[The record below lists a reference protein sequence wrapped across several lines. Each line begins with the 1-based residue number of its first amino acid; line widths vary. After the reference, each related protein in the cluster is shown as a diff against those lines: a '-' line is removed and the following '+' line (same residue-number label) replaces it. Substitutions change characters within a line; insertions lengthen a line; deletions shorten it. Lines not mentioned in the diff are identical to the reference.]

1 MATDINK
8 SLDKLIAEYFAR
20 EQGREGRERNLKD
33 IVTAKGVDYGLKTR
47 DKSKPGLSG
56 KRDMQN
62 KLNRLRKRMAKD
74 KQLIDDYGEDAMMA
88 RGFLG
93 HAEDTEKIKVP
104 PPEPPTKP
112 IPKRRTYNPQDPS
125 EILVGSGRG
134 EGGMPRPGPI
144 PPRPIPP
151 GIDPPRPRPRPRPDP
166 GNYPFKK
173 GGKVKSYKK
182 GGKVRGAGIA
192 KRGTRK
198 CKMR

>member
-1 MATDINK
+1 MATDKNK
-8 SLDKLIAEYFAR
+8 SVDELLAEYFAR

-33 IVTAKGVDYGLKTR
+33 IVTAKGVDYGMKTR
-47 DKSKPGLSG
+47 KGQKPGKSG
-56 KRDMQN
+56 ERDMKN

-93 HAEDTEKIKVP
+93 HAEDTEKVKVP
-104 PPEPPTKP
+104 PIRPRPKPT
-112 IPKRRTYNPQDPS
+112 PKRRTYNPQDPS

-134 EGGMPRPGPI
+134 ERGM

-151 GIDPPRPRPRPRPDP
+151 GDKPDPIPPRPKPRPRPDP

-173 GGKVKSYKK
+173 GGKIKSYKK

-192 KRGTRK
+192 QRGTRK